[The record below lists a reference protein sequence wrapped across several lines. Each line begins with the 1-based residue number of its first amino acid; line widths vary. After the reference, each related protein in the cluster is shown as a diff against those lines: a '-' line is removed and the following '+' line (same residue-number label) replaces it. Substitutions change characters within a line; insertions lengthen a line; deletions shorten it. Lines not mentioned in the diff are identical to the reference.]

1 MYNKGLSE
9 KNVREDAN
17 LSVDE
22 KRKPAASKP
31 ERSKRGKSRV
41 NNRRVVLGV
50 IAALAVIYVGTS
62 VYFMHHFFPQTTLN
76 GRKVGGYSAKK
87 VKNIAN
93 DEIHSYV
100 LKLKTRDGKTEE
112 IAGADIDLE
121 PQWNDETE
129 KLIEKQNGFAWP
141 VKLFQKET
149 LKSETLVEFDKQ

>member
-62 VYFMHHFFPQTTLN
+62 VYFMHHFFPQTTLMVE
-76 GRKVGGYSAKK
+76 KSV
-87 VKNIAN
+87 
-93 DEIHSYV
+93 
-100 LKLKTRDGKTEE
+100 
-112 IAGADIDLE
+112 DIR
-121 PQWNDETE
+121 
-129 KLIEKQNGFAWP
+129 
-141 VKLFQKET
+141 QKRSRT
-149 LKSETLVEFDKQ
+149 